1 MEVFVVDTTSFFSAV
16 HYVDTRSCCFKQLI
30 CASVV
35 TEVFVPCPDG
45 LLVNLYEAK
54 EMVVDFL
61 NKLPVWFEKNMQT
74 GSALGPALQAAYKL
88 LVGLSEII
96 FIVAVTTSVCE
107 IIVCSDLE
115 SNGTVLFFCL

>member
-1 MEVFVVDTTSFFSAV
+1 MLMHFVAANLCI
-16 HYVDTRSCCFKQLI
+16 CCT
-30 CASVV
+30 VV

-45 LLVNLYEAK
+45 LLVNLHEAR

-88 LVGLSEII
+88 LV
-96 FIVAVTTSVCE
+96 SVP
-107 IIVCSDLE
+107 
-115 SNGTVLFFCL
+115 

>member
-1 MEVFVVDTTSFFSAV
+1 VDV
-16 HYVDTRSCCFKQLI
+16 LLCCNI
-30 CASVV
+30 

-45 LLVNLYEAK
+45 LLVNLHEAK

-88 LVGLSEII
+88 LVGLGWMNTISLKLC
-96 FIVAVTTSVCE
+96 TWQ
-107 IIVCSDLE
+107 L
-115 SNGTVLFFCL
+115 